1 MFFNP
6 NVSYVI
12 RARSIQPEYGVT
24 YIPMVRHIPRCGSR
38 DHIQIPVLIDADR
51 CNKELGVPQ
60 MPPAKVFK
68 LDRQKGVSQMYHFP
82 FTIHEKLQEKFLG
95 DLQWD
100 RFIEELGEYGD
111 AEFTEY
117 GAGEFIYVQAV
128 RGERSF
134 TVISIS
140 YFNSPSIGKKMRQ
153 STWKHPDRIE
163 ETLERLKHTY
173 SIDYTHYRIKPY
185 VKLGLVPQ
193 PTINP
198 HSIDE
203 FGEHF

>member
-12 RARSIQPEYGVT
+12 RARSIRPEYGVT
-24 YIPMVRHIPRCGSR
+24 YIPVVRNFTRIGHPNEL
-38 DHIQIPVLIDADR
+38 QIPVLIKAEQCD
-51 CNKELGVPQ
+51 KSLGVPQ

-68 LDRQKGVSQMYHFP
+68 FERQKGCSQMHHFP
-82 FTIHEKLQEKFLG
+82 FTIHEKLKEKFLG
-95 DLQWD
+95 NLQWD
-100 RFIEELGEYGD
+100 RFLEELGEYGD
-111 AEFTEY
+111 AQFTEY

-134 TVISIS
+134 EVISVS

-163 ETLERLKHTY
+163 ETLERLKTTF
-173 SIDYTHYRIKPY
+173 SVDYNHQRIKPY
-185 VKLGLVPQ
+185 IKLGLVPK
-193 PTINP
+193 PEINP
-198 HSIDE
+198 HSVDE
-203 FGEHF
+203 FGEHY